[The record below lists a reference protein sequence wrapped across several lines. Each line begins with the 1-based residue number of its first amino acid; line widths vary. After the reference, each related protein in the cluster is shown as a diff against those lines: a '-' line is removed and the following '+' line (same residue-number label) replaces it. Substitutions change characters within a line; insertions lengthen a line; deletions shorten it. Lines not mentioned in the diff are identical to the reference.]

1 MFSFQPYQY
10 NYVHGTNATLGQT
23 VLQNRAIH
31 EANWWIWLG
40 VGVMAAYVILFNV
53 GVSLALAY
61 LPRKSPALEGR
72 SVKSNLCA
80 VDFSAFDRSAQNG

>member
-1 MFSFQPYQY
+1 MQPYQY
-10 NYVHGTNATLGQT
+10 NYVHNTNNTLGAT

-31 EANWWIWLG
+31 QANWWIWLG

-61 LPRKSPALEGR
+61 LPRKHSMTVQEVLLFARSMDDAKSGR
-72 SVKSNLCA
+72 RQYGN
-80 VDFSAFDRSAQNG
+80 